1 MADSHIHIHIHLR
14 IYIHIHFI
22 VSFLSQNIAK
32 RGSTHLI
39 YISPTQNPVYQIIL
53 LIQNPVCHPS
63 FPRHRTH
70 CIGPFLHFRF
80 RCRTLCADQIH
91 TRNSLH
97 SHHRRVTKYLLP
109 LSQSAGKHFSS
120 TTPIHNS
127 AILLPGLQNMGL
139 ESGMKA
145 HSSGYR
151 DVIILR
157 FYIFR
162 PKYLK
167 TLLQKYRPPE
177 SKR

>member
-1 MADSHIHIHIHLR
+1 MHSHLIH
-14 IYIHIHFI
+14 
-22 VSFLSQNIAK
+22 SFLSQNIAK
-32 RGSTHLI
+32 RECTYPHTF
-39 YISPTQNPVYQIIL
+39 SPTQNPVYQIIL
-53 LIQNPVCHPS
+53 LIQNPVCHLS

-70 CIGPFLHFRF
+70 CIGSFLHFRF

-97 SHHRRVTKYLLP
+97 SHHRRVTTYLLP

-127 AILLPGLQNMGL
+127 AILLPGLLNMGL
-139 ESGMKA
+139 ESGTKA
-145 HSSGYR
+145 HSSGYG
-151 DVIILR
+151 DVIIPR
-157 FYIFR
+157 FYVSR